1 MIINCDI
8 TLKFHHKEVFC
19 KSSKI
24 TINSNQI
31 LCNFEC
37 DNHHAKNLSY
47 IIGEICAQTKKNFQ
61 IDKVIHFEN
70 AFIEQE
76 KIDICKFQIDIS
88 QIKSVHILGSKTTSV
103 SMALYELEWT
113 HSTDKDVDLIFFNCE
128 SKEILTKYM
137 DEERINHYNDLT
149 VKHAQKEYVF
159 RYGENLDTV
168 CLRVS
173 HETSDFEI
181 KQLIN
186 LVSFYYRI
194 PLHYFLIA
202 KHKSGQARI
211 NCKSLLSISTY
222 PSRVNPKDMLVGDDL
237 GNVQEFINKANTK
250 KYFTQADF
258 LNRLVANYVNC
269 QFYDPVNRFVA
280 LCISIISLPPKVL
293 SDEKLTKKSK
303 NGIYQLTEVKKV
315 SNLVTE
321 LNNQGGSKI
330 NIQNINDEVKNG
342 KFITT
347 KEIGK
352 DRNIVNF
359 VQLRDEIIHGL
370 ASDEIISFLTK
381 NDILITKLEILNF
394 TIIANMLG
402 FNNIQMNPYYNE
414 FDIFSEKSTCCKI
427 LRGKRMYK
435 CRCQLNKYLMII
447 ILAIK
452 RFIRKLDFRN
462 I

>member
-1 MIINCDI
+1 
-8 TLKFHHKEVFC
+8 
-19 KSSKI
+19 
-24 TINSNQI
+24 
-31 LCNFEC
+31 
-37 DNHHAKNLSY
+37 
-47 IIGEICAQTKKNFQ
+47 
-61 IDKVIHFEN
+61 
-70 AFIEQE
+70 
-76 KIDICKFQIDIS
+76 
-88 QIKSVHILGSKTTSV
+88 
-103 SMALYELEWT
+103 
-113 HSTDKDVDLIFFNCE
+113 
-128 SKEILTKYM
+128 
-137 DEERINHYNDLT
+137 
-149 VKHAQKEYVF
+149 
-159 RYGENLDTV
+159 
-168 CLRVS
+168 
-173 HETSDFEI
+173 
-181 KQLIN
+181 
-186 LVSFYYRI
+186 
-194 PLHYFLIA
+194 
-202 KHKSGQARI
+202 
-211 NCKSLLSISTY
+211 
-222 PSRVNPKDMLVGDDL
+222 MLVGDDL

-293 SDEKLTKKSK
+293 SDEKLTKKGK

-330 NIQNINDEVKNG
+330 DIQNINDEVKNG

-402 FNNIQMNPYYNE
+402 FNNIQMNPDYNE